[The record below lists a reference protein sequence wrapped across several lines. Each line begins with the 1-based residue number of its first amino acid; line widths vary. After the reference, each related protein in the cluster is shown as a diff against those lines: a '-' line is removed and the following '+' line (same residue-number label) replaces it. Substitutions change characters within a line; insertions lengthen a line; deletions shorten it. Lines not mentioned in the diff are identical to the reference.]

1 LLLQKTMV
9 VTEGVARS
17 LNPDLNIWTAS
28 EPVVRQWIE
37 RKLGPLGK
45 IEQALGTAGTLGSLA
60 LRVPRIMEEAHNV
73 HRKLDAFVSAQTAPP
88 NPWPTRLLAICALA
102 LVVIATRMVLR

>member
-1 LLLQKTMV
+1 MV
-9 VTEGVARS
+9 VTEGVART
-17 LNPDLNIWTAS
+17 LNPELNIWKTG
-28 EPVVRQWIE
+28 EPVVRSWIE

-45 IEQALGTAGTLGSLA
+45 IEQALGSAGTLGSLA
-60 LRVPRIMEEAHNV
+60 LRVPRIVEEAHNV

-88 NPWPTRLLAICALA
+88 NPWPARFLAVCAVA